1 VIMAADSRYEGN
13 SGVVGHFAF
22 QSLPFPFR
30 FKKKRKKEIA
40 NCELE
45 VLAINNSDK

>member
-1 VIMAADSRYEGN
+1 MKGIPVWWGIS
-13 SGVVGHFAF
+13 HFNHF
-22 QSLPFPFR
+22 HFR
-30 FKKKRKKEIA
+30 SDLKKKEIA